1 MIEVEGPS
9 DVTTGEEAEFSC
21 QIGPAFPKPQ
31 ILWTK
36 RSGDTVTEVA
46 EEETEVDVVQLPH
59 GVSQVS
65 RFTLTAEGDMEEL
78 TLGCTAVNPG
88 TGERKTSE
96 LHRVAISCKDTQ
108 LCKV

>member
-1 MIEVEGPS
+1 MVEVEGPS

-36 RSGDTVTEVA
+36 RAGATVTEVA
-46 EEETEVDVVQLPH
+46 EEETEVEVVQLPH

-65 RFTLTAEGDMEEL
+65 RFTLAVERDMGEL

-88 TGERKTSE
+88 TGERQTSQ
-96 LHRVAISCKDTQ
+96 LHRVAISSKDTQ
-108 LCKV
+108 L